1 MFQGINIG
9 SPNIFHGSGIFK
21 VVYGLLVSPLLTLI
35 ISFGFYLIIYK
46 CSVKNSQATK
56 LGNKITYSLCVFLM
70 MMAITF
76 TFASMYEIPEVEGFL
91 MNKKLF
97 GLILGVLVGFFT
109 SLLYF
114 FFLLPQLLK
123 MKGDLRISFSVFSK
137 RKENPSAGKGNST
150 EIIEMMEDRDSL
162 EERDEIK
169 RIFRPLQVLAACF
182 GALSHGSND
191 VGNCIGPLVTM
202 WHIYKSPI
210 DYTTDTPV
218 YGVLFWGGLGIALG
232 LICFGE
238 RVIVTMGSKISRVTP
253 SLGFTV
259 VMTASIVV
267 MVCSIAGIPTST
279 THCQV
284 MGVVGAGVAR
294 GWIDTGSI
302 RDGLNTIDFKLIGS
316 IAMSWIVTI
325 PFSLVLSTILYAAV
339 RVVVIGPF

>member
-1 MFQGINIG
+1 MQGINIG

-21 VVYGLLVSPLLTLI
+21 VIYGLLVSPLLTLI
-35 ISFGFYLIIYK
+35 ISFLFYFIIYK

-56 LGNKITYSLCVFLM
+56 LGNKITYSFCVFLM

-97 GLILGVLVGFFT
+97 GLILGVLVGFFS

-137 RKENPSAGKGNST
+137 KKEKPST
-150 EIIEMMEDRDSL
+150 EITEMMEDRDAAEVSL
-162 EERDEIK
+162 EESDDIK

-191 VGNCIGPLVTM
+191 VGNCIGPLVTI

-210 DYTTDTPV
+210 HYSTDTPV

-294 GWIDTGSI
+294 GWIDTGNI

-325 PFSLVLSTILYAAV
+325 PFSIVLSTILYAAV